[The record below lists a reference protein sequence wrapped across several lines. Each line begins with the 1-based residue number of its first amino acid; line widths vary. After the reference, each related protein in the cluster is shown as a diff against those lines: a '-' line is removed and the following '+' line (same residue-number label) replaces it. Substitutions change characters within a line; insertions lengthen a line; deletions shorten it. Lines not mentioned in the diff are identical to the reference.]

1 MRKSKLYDFLLIIPS
16 ILIWVLMCL
25 GKFVPYDDNII
36 LLGLALLIS
45 FIVSVSIVLTW
56 FFKRQL
62 IKESA
67 LVTILFLITSSPF
80 SIYFFIEILG
90 GAQSWKK

>member
-25 GKFVPYDDNII
+25 GKFAPYDDNII

-45 FIVSVSIVLTW
+45 FVVSVSIVFIW
-56 FFKRQL
+56 FFKRQ
-62 IKESA
+62 ITKESTFI
-67 LVTILFLITSSPF
+67 TILFLTTSSPF

-90 GAQSWKK
+90 GAQSWKT